1 MFFVLPVLREEDVRS
16 AVTADIRRRSVGSWL
31 RTTPARRHARPVVTC
46 SSSRR
51 PSTVD
56 GMTECRK
63 TRDASDDDTKERSLR
78 AAISTSRSFIYR
90 SWSWENPSVPFAKK
104 TTLNQRLLRI
114 ESQTHPRCVQTH
126 LFDFFPIAKSFFQES
141 ANRGTDKY
149 LINSI

>member
-56 GMTECRK
+56 GMTDGKRRK

-90 SWSWENPSVPFAKK
+90 SWRKTLRSLSRRKQRSISDCCASSRRRTLGACRRTFSISFPLRKAPSRKV
-104 TTLNQRLLRI
+104 RI
-114 ESQTHPRCVQTH
+114 GEQ
-126 LFDFFPIAKSFFQES
+126 
-141 ANRGTDKY
+141 
-149 LINSI
+149 INI